1 MIVPSTMTATVG
13 AAALAPLVIVL
24 IAFLIYCL
32 VDLSRADTGS
42 IRYLPRWVWAI
53 ICFISIPLGGI
64 IYLVVGRKR

>member
-1 MIVPSTMTATVG
+1 MIVSSTMTATVG

-32 VDLSRADTGS
+32 VDLFRADAGS